1 MKLTETPNLE
11 ALQKV
16 IDLPFLNQVDVP
28 MFQEYLRLVTESN
41 GKLEV
46 PYAQKYYNGKPYGR
60 YYPQN
65 LGKPCTYQWAAVRT
79 ALYSDNESDID
90 IVNCHP
96 QILHQ
101 ICKQNKIKAP
111 QLAAYID
118 DRDSY
123 LDRIQ
128 VTDDDVELYNQTN
141 HSNWT
146 LKDMK
151 KFVIISSIYGA
162 GLPAIKKHLCL
173 KKSPFTRNSD
183 AFRAEIKRISNEI
196 VKLDKYQT
204 LVRDITEEKKKQ
216 KSKYHAG
223 TFLSFILQEEER
235 AYVDLA
241 IKMFHEKDIEVTA
254 YIYDGFQVRCT
265 DTDRI
270 NSILKDLNALLPV
283 EFIVKPWKES
293 VFDLDFDLDQY
304 PAHPILPS
312 LLDVPQTDSLD
323 PIAFSK
329 IKKMTD
335 TGTSS
340 WEELQCKKQYFE
352 QHAAYVSST
361 GNCAVKLDGCWRIM
375 TISHVEKQLTN
386 LRYTDS
392 HGTARFTAWWLTQP
406 DRRMVTSIQWLPYTL
421 HPSRTDSNTLN
432 IFTGLKHK
440 VDLCA
445 PIDMAQ
451 VKPWIYHIHEVWADG
466 DAKLGAYMLNW
477 FAHIVQNPAK
487 KTGVNLVLK
496 SVRQGAGKNILT
508 DFFSDN
514 VLGRDH
520 CRQFSDLES
529 LLNKFNASS
538 EKSLFTVLDEIGQGG
553 GSYKNSN
560 RLKDITTRSMAPVER
575 KGMEMYMAPDYNNY
589 AFTSQEDWIVKV
601 ELADRRFCCAE
612 LSSKHIGDTDYFNEL
627 VSLQNDCAGYH
638 FFQYLLRVNL
648 ADFKVT
654 DIPMTDWKRHLI
666 EMNFDPMF
674 ETLLHCR
681 DKDKV
686 HTVDLMDFYN
696 SIQKSPKTMIKSTQS
711 FNSTWCKYTRWEKCN
726 NLHIETRRKVGF
738 KIDNDMVLNTCRSI
752 RKDPDYQL
760 PLQSDDAP
768 PLDEPLV

>member
-1 MKLTETPNLE
+1 MKLTETPNHE

-16 IDLPFLNQVDVP
+16 IELPFLNQVDVP
-28 MFQEYLRLVTESN
+28 MYREYLRLVTEGN
-41 GKLEV
+41 GSLAV

-65 LGKPCTYQWAAVRT
+65 LGKPCTYQWSAVRT

-96 QILHQ
+96 IILHD

-111 QLAAYID
+111 QLAAFID

-123 LDRIQ
+123 LDRINI
-128 VTDDDVELYNQTN
+128 TDDDVIQYNQVN

-146 LKDMK
+146 VKDMK

-162 GLPAIKKHLCL
+162 GLPQIKKTLCI
-173 KKSPFTRNSD
+173 KKSPFTRKTDS
-183 AFRAEIKRISNEI
+183 FRTEIKRISNEI

-216 KSKYHAG
+216 RKECHAG

-235 AYVDLA
+235 VYVDLA
-241 IKMFHEKDIEVTA
+241 IKAFQQNDIEVSA
-254 YIYDGFQVRCT
+254 YIYDGFQVRCKDST
-265 DTDRI
+265 RI
-270 NSILKDLNALLPV
+270 NGILKAVNTSLPV
-283 EFIVKPWKES
+283 EFIIKPWKES
-293 VFDLDFDLDQY
+293 VFDLDFDLDE
-304 PAHPILPS
+304 HPVQPLHLSS
-312 LLDVPQTDSLD
+312 LEIPQTDFLD
-323 PIAFSK
+323 PIAFDK
-329 IKKMTD
+329 IRDKTD
-335 TGTSS
+335 TGLSS
-340 WEELQCKKQYFE
+340 WHELQAKKQYFE
-352 QHAAYVSST
+352 QHVAYISSS
-361 GNCAVKLDGCWRIM
+361 GNFAVKLNRDCRIM
-375 TISHVEKQLTN
+375 TVSHIEQQLTN
-386 LRYTDS
+386 LTFVNAGGQS
-392 HGTARFTAWWLTQP
+392 RFITWWLAQP
-406 DRRMVTSIQWLPYTL
+406 DRRMVQSIQWIPYTL
-421 HPSRTDSNTLN
+421 HPRQTDANILN
-432 IFTGLKHK
+432 IFSGLKHK
-440 VDLCA
+440 VDLCV
-445 PIDMAQ
+445 PIDLAQ
-451 VKPWIYHIHEVWADG
+451 VEPWVYHINEVWADG
-466 DAKLGAYMLNW
+466 DKNLGDYMLRW

-496 SVRQGAGKNILT
+496 SIRQGAGKNILT

-560 RLKDITTRSMAPVER
+560 RLKDITTRTMAPVER
-575 KGMEMYMAPDYNNY
+575 KGLEMYMAPDYNNY
-589 AFTSQEDWIVKV
+589 VFTSQEDWIVKV
-601 ELADRRFCCAE
+601 EPADRRFCCAE
-612 LSSKHIGDTDYFNEL
+612 LSSKHIGDTKYFEKL
-627 VSLQNDCAGYH
+627 VGLQNDTAGYH

-648 ADFKVT
+648 TGFKVT
-654 DIPMTDWKRHLI
+654 DIPMTEWKRHLI

-674 ETLLHCR
+674 ETLLACR
-681 DKDKV
+681 DKNKV
-686 HTVDLMDFYN
+686 HTTNLMDFYN
-696 SIQKSPKTMIKSTQS
+696 SMQKSPKTMIKSTKT
-711 FNSTWCKYTRWEKCN
+711 FNSTWCKYTGWEKFD
-726 NLHIETRRKVGF
+726 NLIIAGKQKTGF
-738 KIDNDMVLNTCRSI
+738 KLDNDVVLNTCQSI

-760 PLQSDDAP
+760 PLPSDNTP